1 MAGNSAA
8 ASQASLQQRN
18 MTARQMLLGS
28 APAFQKNLG
37 TFQGTNGQTTR
48 VKLFNVGITT
58 KLRLFVQA
66 TITIG
71 TAAAVAST
79 KAPWNLISRVR
90 LSDYDGTDRV
100 NLSGFQLFI
109 LQCVRNRALFGYQTT
124 PQAAVFTNP
133 IVPTAVGNQT
143 VQFFI
148 DVPVAFDIDNPV
160 VQLRDLRGAIL
171 SQTAVGDMYLNVDWV
186 NSLLSTTGD
195 VDSLYSGSGT
205 TTVVGN
211 PVSNFINM
219 TVFQQFLMPQ
229 AVDFQGGVPIPQIDL
244 MTVYELAGNVKS
256 TDNIAVNTEKL
267 MNYPNVRSVIGAY
280 FNYVTGGAMAQGNIS
295 KLRTLANGNNTMVE
309 ATELAWLF
317 EQRTWM
323 WSDGD
328 TVPGVYWK
336 THREKPIE
344 TALYGNVQ
352 MGLTV
357 NTASGG
363 NQYVE
368 QAFESFYTKG
378 IALPGLIQASA

>member
-1 MAGNSAA
+1 MAGQTAQQT
-8 ASQASLQQRN
+8 QAQLQANNQ
-18 MTARQMLLGS
+18 TARQLLLGS
-28 APAFQKNLG
+28 APSFQKNLG
-37 TFQGTNGQTTR
+37 TFSGTNGQTTR

-66 TITIG
+66 AITIG
-71 TAAAVAST
+71 TATATASV

-109 LQCVRNRALFGYQTT
+109 LQCVRARGLFGLQTA
-124 PQAAVFTNP
+124 PQSAVFTNP
-133 IVPTAVGNQT
+133 SVPTAVGNQT

-148 DVPVAFDIDNPV
+148 DVPVAYDIDNPV

-171 SQTAVGDMYLNVDWV
+171 SQTAVGDMYLSIDWLQ
-186 NSLLSTTGD
+186 SLISTTGD
-195 VDSLYSGSGT
+195 IDSLYSGGGT

-211 PVSNFINM
+211 PATNFINM
-219 TVFQQFLMPQ
+219 TVYQQFLMPQ
-229 AVDFQGGVPIPQIDL
+229 AIDFKGGVPIPQVDL

-256 TDNIAVNTEKL
+256 TDNIAVNSEKL
-267 MNYPNVRSVIGAY
+267 LNYPNVRSVIGAY
-280 FNYVTGGAMAQGNIS
+280 FNYVTGGTVAQGNLS
-295 KLRTLANGNNTMVE
+295 KVRTLANGNNTMRE
-309 ATELAWLF
+309 AAELAWLF

-323 WSDGD
+323 YSDCD
-328 TVPGVYWK
+328 ILPGVYFS

-352 MGLTV
+352 LGLTV
-357 NTASGG
+357 ATATGG

-368 QAFESFYTKG
+368 TAFESFYTKG

>member
-1 MAGNSAA
+1 
-8 ASQASLQQRN
+8 
-18 MTARQMLLGS
+18 MLLGS